1 MHTLDSSSL
10 NQVVLAVTA
19 VVLLCGCAG
28 LLLVAWSSPWLR
40 GIAWVAGGFALGGT
54 SAFLHC
60 LVHRLSPWLS
70 SSLAGVLALGCFV
83 CLDMGVSAVANEA
96 ARPGRLSLVLLTAQT
111 LLSLYRPQ
119 LPDSVRFHLL
129 ASGVL
134 LAVQTCATGWGLVRR
149 RGETTHPPEL
159 LCGSL
164 LLVYGL
170 LLSVRVA
177 VLDSGLFRESL
188 GLLAM
193 RAGFAMT
200 LLAFILGIAFG
211 FFWMTTSAFAHGL
224 ERMASTDPLTRI
236 FNRRTFLLWCE
247 KEVQRSLLSG
257 MPFSLLLVDLDHFK
271 QVNDRFGHG
280 VGDRLLCSV
289 VERVQDGVRG
299 IDVLSRWGGEE
310 FAALLPR
317 ASADASLLVAERVR
331 GNIERSSMAL
341 SEAEARE
348 GCSSLRITASLGA
361 ATFRGPGDSLGALFE
376 RADSALY
383 AAKRQGRNCTVSSA
397 TSYEIQTSERLPAE
411 LSTGMLQEQDA

>member
-10 NQVVLAVTA
+10 NHVVLAVTG

-28 LLLVAWSSPWLR
+28 LLLVRWSSPWLR
-40 GIAWVAGGFALGGT
+40 GIAWVAGGFAVGGT
-54 SAFLHC
+54 GALLHSF
-60 LVHRLSPWLS
+60 VHRLSPWLAC
-70 SSLAGVLALGCFV
+70 SLADVLALGCFV
-83 CLDMGVSAVANEA
+83 CLDIGVGAVANKA
-96 ARPGRLSLVLLTAQT
+96 ARPGRLSLVLLTAQV
-111 LLSLYRPQ
+111 LLSLDRPQ
-119 LPDSVRFHLL
+119 LPDSIPLHLL
-129 ASGVL
+129 AGGL
-134 LAVQTCATGWGLVRR
+134 LAVQTCATGWGLVGKRNENTR
-149 RGETTHPPEL
+149 PPEL

-177 VLDSGLFRESL
+177 VLDSGFFGETL
-188 GLLAM
+188 GLLAIE
-193 RAGFAMT
+193 AGLAMT
-200 LLAFILGIAFG
+200 LLAFVLGIAFG

-224 ERMASTDPLTRI
+224 ERMANTDPLTRI

-247 KEVQRSLLSG
+247 KELGRSLLSG
-257 MPFSLLLVDLDHFK
+257 PPFSLLLVDLDHFK

-280 VGDRLLCSV
+280 VGDRLLCFV

-310 FAALLPR
+310 FAVLLPR
-317 ASADASLLVAERVR
+317 ASADAALLVAERVR

-341 SEAEARE
+341 SEVEARE
-348 GCSSLRITASLGA
+348 HSPSLRITASLGA

-376 RADSALY
+376 RADAALY

-397 TSYEIQTSERLPAE
+397 TSYEIQTSEGLPAE
-411 LSTGMLQEQDA
+411 LSTAMLQEQDA